1 MRYSNAECAIRND
14 CNIQIT
20 RGMYTID
27 YNIYTMSA
35 TYNIY
40 NMYDSNHDSI
50 DYDIYVLL

>member
-1 MRYSNAECAIRND
+1 MRYSNAECTIRND

-20 RGMYTID
+20 RGMYSIE